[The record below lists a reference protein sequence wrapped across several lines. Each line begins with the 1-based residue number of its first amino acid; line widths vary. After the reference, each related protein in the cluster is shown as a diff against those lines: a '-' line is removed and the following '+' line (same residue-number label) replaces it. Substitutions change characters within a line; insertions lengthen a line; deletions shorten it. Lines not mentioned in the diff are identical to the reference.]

1 MGGYFRGRDLWDRIA
16 PENVSPFSREY
27 WGAWEILM
35 EFWGGQLV
43 VDLLGAIGTIFVGG
57 LLALLIVTSFPLIKD
72 AALCLT
78 TCMCC
83 WAKQVNSDEGKG
95 DGKQMN
101 HGDRANAARVMR
113 NAKNTIPAGVS
124 TMGSIAVGGIW
135 SVVFFNVIEN
145 YVFEGIRDII
155 TIESI
160 VSISLGLAL
169 RPLMTNIIDGLLLVS
184 TGKLHQGDHLFI
196 AGGSRYVGK
205 VISFDL
211 GGALLEMEDVQG
223 YSRQIIH
230 GLADRRRH
238 EKKQKKTACT
248 ESETCQHFILPQE
261 RIQVPP
267 FLTKPFLVGKIP
279 YSDVQNGMF
288 YVISEELMEEYIKDA
303 TASYEFVVAK
313 EKAEGNK
320 NDSERQPRE
329 EGEEPRE
336 TPAPNENV
344 EKKADDDIRGRLLDN
359 FIALLS
365 ELERN
370 REQNKKN

>member
-1 MGGYFRGRDLWDRIA
+1 
-16 PENVSPFSREY
+16 
-27 WGAWEILM
+27 M

-43 VDLLGAIGTIFVGG
+43 VDLLGAIGTIFTGG
-57 LLALLIVTSFPLIKD
+57 LLALLIVTTFPFIKN
-72 AALCLT
+72 AALRLT
-78 TCMCC
+78 QCMSCF
-83 WAKQVNSDEGKG
+83 ATPVNPTEADT
-95 DGKQMN
+95 DGKQAN

-113 NAKNTIPAGVS
+113 NAKNTIPAGVA
-124 TMGSIAVGGIW
+124 TMGSIAIGGVW

-238 EKKQKKTACT
+238 EQWHKDTECT
-248 ESETCQHFILPQE
+248 ESATCQHFILPQE
-261 RIQVPP
+261 RVQVPP

-288 YVISEELMEEYIKDA
+288 YIISEELMEEYIKDA
-303 TASYEFVVAK
+303 KASYEFVVA
-313 EKAEGNK
+313 EDKAKGDKHESEG
-320 NDSERQPRE
+320 QPRE
-329 EGEEPRE
+329 EEEEPRE
-336 TPAPNENV
+336 PLPNENA
-344 EKKADDDIRGRLLDN
+344 EKKADDDIKGRLIDD
-359 FIALLS
+359 FIALFS
-365 ELERN
+365 ELKEHRSK
-370 REQNKKN
+370 NK